1 MTKTTRRA
9 PRAAAVPGAG
19 TSWRWTLVDALAA
32 VPAGAA
38 VPYAT
43 IFTHGSMSLEI
54 YAPVGRDN
62 QRPHAQDEV
71 YVVEHGRGDFVNGTR
86 RHRFAPGDGL
96 FVPAGTEH
104 RFVDFSP
111 DLALWVVFY
120 GEVGGEA
127 AAPHPVPAG
136 ELRWPLAAARA
147 RISED
152 AALRSV
158 PVFEHGTLT
167 LKLYNP
173 RQSDPQKPHTRDEL
187 YVIARGA
194 GRFLCAGR
202 STPFG
207 PGDALF
213 VPAGAVHRFEA
224 FGEELLTWVVFWGPE
239 GGEG

>member
-1 MTKTTRRA
+1 MTKTTLDATRRVGVA
-9 PRAAAVPGAG
+9 GAK
-19 TSWRWTLVDALAA
+19 TRWRWTLAEALAA
-32 VPAGAA
+32 IPAAAA

-43 IFTHGSMSLEI
+43 IFTHGSMSLES
-54 YAPVGRDN
+54 YAPAGRDT
-62 QRPHAQDEV
+62 QGPHKQDEI
-71 YVVEHGRGDFVNGTR
+71 YVVERGSGDFVNGAR
-86 RHRFAPGDGL
+86 RHPFAPGDVL
-96 FVPAGTEH
+96 FVPAGNEH

-120 GEVGGEA
+120 GREGGEA
-127 AAPHPVPAG
+127 AAPHPAPAG
-136 ELRWPLAAARA
+136 ELRWSLAGAFALIPA
-147 RISED
+147 D

-173 RQSDPQKPHTRDEL
+173 RKSDPQKPHTRDEL

-194 GRFLCAGR
+194 GRFLCGGR

-213 VPAGAVHRFEA
+213 APAGAVHRFEA